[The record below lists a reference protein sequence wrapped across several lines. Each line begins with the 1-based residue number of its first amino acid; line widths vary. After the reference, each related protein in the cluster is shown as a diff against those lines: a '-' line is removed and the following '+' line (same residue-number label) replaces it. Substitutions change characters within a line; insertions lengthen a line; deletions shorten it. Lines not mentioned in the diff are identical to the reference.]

1 MPKSIFFYSAALCKT
16 LIFQQNSV
24 GAGFYSARNGSRP
37 FRKIRNWFRRSAIY
51 ASRSY
56 PNDRIDIYCLRT
68 VSTLKFTH
76 FCVGAG
82 FYSARNVYFPTFS
95 YHRVSPTRRER
106 PACRSAKTCI
116 FQWFCA
122 TNCVPFRAGMT
133 NFKQTSNNHNL

>member
-16 LIFQQNSV
+16 LIFQQNRV

-76 FCVGAG
+76 L
-82 FYSARNVYFPTFS
+82 RINVHFPTFS
-95 YHRVSPTRRER
+95 YRRVSPTRRER

-122 TNCVPFRAGMT
+122 TNCVPFCAHGMT